1 VELECHSFTHF
12 TKYIVADQLSHFVSM
27 GFPNFYL
34 VLILTILVALAS
46 QAAAR
51 TLQKAPMSER
61 HEEWM
66 ARYGIVYKD
75 INESQKRYKIF
86 EENVALIDASN
97 RDANKAYKLRL
108 NQFADLTNEE
118 FKASRN
124 RFKGHICS
132 TKTISFKYENA
143 TAVPSTMDWR
153 KKGAVTP
160 IKDQGQCGK
169 YQILFIKHF

>member
-1 VELECHSFTHF
+1 MWSWSATHSLNLSNSSRS
-12 TKYIVADQLSHFVSM
+12 QLSHYVSM
-27 GFPNFYL
+27 GFPNFCL
-34 VLILTILVALAS
+34 VLILAISVALAS

-51 TLQKAPMSER
+51 TLQEAPMRER

-66 ARYGIVYKD
+66 ARYGRVYKD
-75 INESQKRYKIF
+75 INENQQRYKIF
-86 EENVALIDASN
+86 EQNVALIDASN
-97 RDANKAYKLRL
+97 RDANKAYKLCI

-169 YQILFIKHF
+169 YQILFIKHY